1 MSYRL
6 LAEILLI
13 MHALFIAFVIGGLAL
28 IVAGAFRRWNWVR
41 NLWFRIAHLA
51 AIGIVV
57 AESWFGGICPL
68 TVWESRLRE
77 AAGEAGYKQS
87 FVAHWLRQILFY
99 NISPEIFTA
108 LYTGFGIL
116 VVLAWLWAPPRL
128 DRHKFPKPAPRRKR

>member
-6 LAEILLI
+6 LAEIVLI

-28 IVAGAFRRWNWVR
+28 IVAGALRRWNWIR
-41 NLWFRIAHLA
+41 NLWFRTAHLA

-77 AAGEAGYKQS
+77 AAGEAGYRQS

-99 NISPEIFTA
+99 DITPEVFTA

-128 DRHKFPKPAPRRKR
+128 DRH